1 MDTFL
6 RSMAFVALLS
16 VCGVRDVSGFTQ
28 ADTPLEREP
37 LRSSQVAA
45 RVYVAA
51 RSATFDHVER
61 APNLIVGSVHQPLIV
76 EMLAR
81 SPTFRRQCA
90 RLAAA
95 TNLTVLVRSDLPAG
109 TRAGALTS
117 IQPRGLGK
125 IEAFVRVGMS
135 HRTAELIAHE
145 IEHII
150 EQLDGVDLRAK
161 SRLPASGVRHVWD
174 LDAYETT
181 RAIATGLRVAR
192 ELAENEP

>member
-1 MDTFL
+1 MNTII
-6 RSMAFVALLS
+6 RSIVLVALMS
-16 VCGVRDVSGFTQ
+16 VCGVRHVSGFAQ
-28 ADTPLEREP
+28 PDTPEEREP
-37 LRSSQVAA
+37 LRSSHVAA

-51 RSATFDHVER
+51 RSATFDHVEP
-61 APNLIVGSVHQPLIV
+61 APNLVVGSAHQPLIV

-95 TNLTVLVRSDLPAG
+95 SHLTVLVRSDLPAG
-109 TRAGALTS
+109 TRADALTS
-117 IQPRGLGK
+117 IQPTGLGR
-125 IEAFVRVGMS
+125 IEAVVRVVMS

-145 IEHII
+145 IEHIL

-161 SRLPASGVRHVWD
+161 SRLPASGVKHVWD

-192 ELAENEP
+192 ELAGNEP

>member
-1 MDTFL
+1 MNTCL
-6 RSMAFVALLS
+6 RSLALVALMS
-16 VCGVRDVSGFTQ
+16 VCGVRHVSGFAQ
-28 ADTPLEREP
+28 ADTPHEREP
-37 LRSSQVAA
+37 LRSSHVAA

-51 RSATFDHVER
+51 RSAAFDDVDR
-61 APNLIVGSVHQPLIV
+61 APNLMVGSAHQALII

-109 TRAGALTS
+109 ARAGALTS
-117 IQPRGLGK
+117 IQSTGLGK
-125 IEAFVRVGMS
+125 IEALVRVGMS
-135 HRTAELIAHE
+135 HRTAELISHE

-161 SRLPASGVRHVWD
+161 SRLPASGVRHLWD
-174 LDAYETT
+174 LDAFETT

-192 ELAENEP
+192 EFAGNEP